1 MKKAVSKKRLK
12 KINWKRLNTLLS
24 VVVFV
29 LAVYI
34 IAIPFLPEVEL
45 LINRRQDST
54 KGFVYKS
61 DLAKKAGI
69 DENEL
74 KPIPKDNR
82 IVIPQIE
89 VDSSI
94 LEGGDIDILSNGE
107 TWRRPNTSN
116 PLKGGNTVVVAHRFF
131 GRGKNTFYHLN
142 KLKVN
147 DEIII
152 FWEGKEFNYK
162 IEKVFETTPDNLS
175 VEKNTGDDRLTLY
188 TCSGMSAE
196 NRLVVIAKPI

>member
-1 MKKAVSKKRLK
+1 MNK
-12 KINWKRLNTLLS
+12 
-24 VVVFV
+24 
-29 LAVYI
+29 
-34 IAIPFLPEVEL
+34 
-45 LINRRQDST
+45 RQDTT

-61 DLAKKAGI
+61 VLAKKAGI
-69 DENEL
+69 DEDQL
-74 KPIPKDNR
+74 KPVPKGNR
-82 IVIPQIE
+82 IIIPQIE

-94 LEGGDIDILSNGE
+94 LEGDDINILNKGE
-107 TWRRPNTSN
+107 AWRRPNTSN
-116 PLKGGNTVVVAHRFF
+116 PVKGGNTVVVAHRFF

-142 KLKVN
+142 KLKIN